1 MALPACKLAA
11 RLDRRKSPCTSSL
24 GDVLCACVCL
34 CDSTASPPYR
44 GTLHVSMTPTSDANR
59 SPARSPTP
67 NRSKGRGQTKS
78 DPKPAPGDLHRRS
91 PTDRTTG
98 RPLQLLPGE
107 GRHRFPHATG
117 GSPGRSE
124 DGGSYTLPLRKLLG
138 RGKEKPS
145 VDLTHHPHA

>member
-91 PTDRTTG
+91 PTDWTTCQEKVVIG
-98 RPLQLLPGE
+98 SLMPLEVHLVGVKMVEVTPYLYASFLAVE
-107 GRHRFPHATG
+107 KKN
-117 GSPGRSE
+117 
-124 DGGSYTLPLRKLLG
+124 LRWI
-138 RGKEKPS
+138 
-145 VDLTHHPHA
+145 